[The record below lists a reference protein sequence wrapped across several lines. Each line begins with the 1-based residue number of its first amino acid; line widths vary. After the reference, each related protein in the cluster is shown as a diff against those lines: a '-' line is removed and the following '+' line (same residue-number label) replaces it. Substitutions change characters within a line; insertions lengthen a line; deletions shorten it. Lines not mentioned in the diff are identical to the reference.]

1 MRDREV
7 SYAVIDQR
15 WEEGFGVASD
25 LECPEFSSM
34 FVQFCQ
40 QNNQTN
46 FIRVCKCF
54 SLKAS
59 F

>member
-34 FVQFCQ
+34 FVVLP
-40 QNNQTN
+40 T
-46 FIRVCKCF
+46 K
-54 SLKAS
+54 
-59 F
+59 